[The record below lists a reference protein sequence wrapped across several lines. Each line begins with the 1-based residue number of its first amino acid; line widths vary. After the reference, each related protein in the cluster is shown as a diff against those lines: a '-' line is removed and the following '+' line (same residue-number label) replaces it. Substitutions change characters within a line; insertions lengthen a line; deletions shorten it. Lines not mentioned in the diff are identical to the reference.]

1 MINYDGSLKA
11 FVCEDIVS
19 IKDELKKSGDLNASA
34 TKAVVYEEIKDT
46 KTGKTYFSRFA
57 YNSTLIGGTQENA
70 CCMWGMNSNT
80 PGYISIKTLDS
91 ELPGLLTAT
100 PNGEAKEIF
109 GVLFSK
115 DGASLGTVYPVNRAS
130 EGFTKSGIIPLRMIP
145 ISEDTG
151 DLLNKYECRSVEDG
165 YAKYF
170 IKRPTSITLKN
181 MSIDGNLLSNYPNTS
196 YVGVED
202 VVTAVEM
209 VIDLDID
216 DMREYFALTEG
227 DVSSRRFNA
236 LSLVRGLPVSVNHG
250 GTFIEHRDMIVT
262 QRINGKDRN
271 LEKYNTGK
279 YIIIIYYV

>member
-1 MINYDGSLKA
+1 MINYDEGLKA
-11 FVCEDIVS
+11 FICEDIVS
-19 IKDELKKSGDLNASA
+19 IRDELKKSDNPSTSA
-34 TKAVVYEEIKDT
+34 TKAVVYEEIKDP
-46 KTGKTYFSRFA
+46 KTGKTHFSRFA

-70 CCMWGMNSNT
+70 CCMWGLNSNS
-80 PGYISIKTLDS
+80 PGYINIKTLDS
-91 ELPGLLTAT
+91 ELPGLLTGT
-100 PNGEAKEIF
+100 PNGKAKEIF

-115 DGASLGTVYPVNRAS
+115 DGASLGTVYPVNRAG
-130 EGFTKSGIIPLRMIP
+130 EGFSKNGIIPLRMVP
-145 ISEDTG
+145 ISEDSG
-151 DLLNKYECRSVEDG
+151 VLLNKYECRSIEDG

-181 MSIDGNLLSNYPNTS
+181 MSVDGNLLSHYPNTS

-209 VIDLDID
+209 VVDLDID
-216 DMREYFALTEG
+216 DMREYFALIEG

-236 LSLVRGLPVSVNHG
+236 ISLVRGLPVNVNHG
-250 GTFIEHRDMIVT
+250 GPFIEHRDMIVT